1 MEEWPEVSGVSDAS
15 VWFQYE
21 AREAEFSLPLA
32 DLHRN
37 AEIVHPPQAIKAPHM
52 KIRTSA
58 LIPTTRERLWPWLTS
73 SRMDVPGRFCMGVPS
88 PVSCELPESVG
99 RVGAERRC
107 ISDRGTV
114 VQRITVWQP
123 PMRLEFRMVS
133 TDHGWARCVD
143 SIEENFQLEQI
154 GHKTRIT
161 RTTRLRARGRWKL
174 LKEAMFYLG
183 LKRVHYFVFKNWR
196 KQAGRAD

>member
-1 MEEWPEVSGVSDAS
+1 
-15 VWFQYE
+15 
-21 AREAEFSLPLA
+21 
-32 DLHRN
+32 
-37 AEIVHPPQAIKAPHM
+37 
-52 KIRTSA
+52 
-58 LIPTTRERLWPWLTS
+58 
-73 SRMDVPGRFCMGVPS
+73 
-88 PVSCELPESVG
+88 
-99 RVGAERRC
+99 
-107 ISDRGTV
+107 
-114 VQRITVWQP
+114 
-123 PMRLEFRMVS
+123 MVS